1 MKILYFIM
9 SCIETINYPNNTSTH
24 YSLNNKVMP
33 SKKAIVNEIHF
44 LLCKSCFWSASYF
57 NIGSV
62 TNAKCPSCNND
73 DRLESM
79 PISYDEV
86 YKFDYDQKRGITL
99 EFSKKL

>member
-1 MKILYFIM
+1 M
-9 SCIETINYPNNTSTH
+9 SYIETISYNNNNTSRH
-24 YSLNNKVMP
+24 YSLNNITPKVMT
-33 SKKAIVNEIHF
+33 SNKAIVKEIHL
-44 LLCKSCFWSASYF
+44 LLCGSCFWCASYF
-57 NIGSV
+57 NIGRV

-79 PISYDEV
+79 PVSYDEV